1 MAIDIFTCIQQHF
14 EESIQ
19 TKLLASRE
27 LVDPITKAG
36 DLLVQALMNG
46 NKILS
51 CGNGGSAC
59 DAQHFAGEML
69 NRFETERPNL
79 AAISLNSDIATLTA
93 IANDYHFE
101 EIFSRQIKALGQ
113 PGDVLLAITTSGNSA
128 NIIKAVEVAQQQE
141 MQIVALTGKNGGLL
155 AHRLRSQDIEI
166 RIPSSRTIRI
176 QETHLLIIHCLC
188 DIIDQQLFSHEEAV

>member
-1 MAIDIFTCIQQHF
+1 MTIDIFTCIQQHF